1 MRYTLKNEW
10 PLSPNTMSNPGS
22 MDRME
27 ADYDVEKVDL
37 ARHDV
42 LYVSDVAPVATGKQL
57 DERQN
62 RNVGGGSFY

>member
-1 MRYTLKNEW
+1 
-10 PLSPNTMSNPGS
+10 

-27 ADYDVEKVDL
+27 TDYDVEKVDL

-42 LYVSDVAPVATGKQL
+42 LYVSDVAPVATGKQQL